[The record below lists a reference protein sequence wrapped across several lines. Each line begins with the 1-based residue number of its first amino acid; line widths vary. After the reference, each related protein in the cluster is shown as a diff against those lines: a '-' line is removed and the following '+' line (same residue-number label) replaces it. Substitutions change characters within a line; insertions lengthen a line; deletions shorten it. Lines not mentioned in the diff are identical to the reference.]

1 MSSAQPSAGQRY
13 ASTSLIIVGWA
24 MALFGLATAF
34 SGFGLVFLMFCP
46 LPFVTGAYLVHSK
59 ARIAQAVLILACW
72 FTGLGF
78 ILA

>member
-1 MSSAQPSAGQRY
+1 MSLDQPSAGRRY
-13 ASTSLIIVGWA
+13 ASTALIIIGWA
-24 MALFGLATAF
+24 MVLFGLATAL